1 MKQFVMGI
9 VAHVDAGKTTLS
21 EAMLYQ
27 TGTIR
32 KLGRVDKKD
41 SFLDQYSQERERG
54 ITIFSKQAKMQLD
67 DTEITLLDTPGHVDF
82 SAEMER
88 TLRVLD
94 AAVLVISAPE
104 GVQAHTRTLWR
115 LLKQYHIPVFLFVNK
130 MDQCHQTEEEV
141 LTLLKDKLDGSCI
154 SFQHPSSEDFLQNAA
169 LCDEELM
176 NYYLENDRIEE
187 HQLSVRIAKRKMFP
201 CYFGSALK
209 LVGVT
214 ELLEGMIRYWK
225 QPLYSQE
232 FGARVFKI
240 TSDPKGNRL
249 THLKMTGGILRA
261 KSMLKYA
268 KEGQACTEE
277 KVNEIRCYS
286 GDRFELVPEITAGS
300 ICTVTGLS
308 QTFAGQGLGFET
320 DFAPILEP
328 VLSYSV
334 FSLDG
339 TDKSVIMQKLQHFE
353 QEEPLMHVKWN
364 EETQEINVQVMGEV
378 QIEIWEKLLKERYDI
393 SVKFDKGS
401 ICYRETICNSVEGV
415 GHYEPLR
422 HYAEVHLL
430 MEPGREGSG
439 IVCECDCKEEVLGRH
454 WQRLIL
460 SHLYEKEH
468 RGVLIG
474 APVTDI
480 RITIKSGRAHIKHT
494 EGGDFREA
502 TYRAVRQGLMEA
514 QSCLLEP
521 YGEFVLEVPEGNVG
535 RAMNDLEQRK
545 ATFELL
551 GGAKGVSVLQGT
563 IPLATA
569 ENYGQEVLAYTKG
582 LGVWECTYLRY
593 GRCHNE
599 EEVLRQHPYDP
610 EHDLANSPDS
620 VFCEHGAGTVVPWN
634 QVKKYMHLES
644 CLQEHQTESEE
655 EKTMM
660 RNPRES
666 MEYSRDRALGTEEVD
681 AIIERSVG
689 ANRKENKRDR
699 RGWKLEG
706 KTVKAKASPAE
717 NSYEYRPKKRKDS
730 YILVDGYN
738 VIFAWKELQELA
750 KETLDGARGRL
761 QDILCNYQAVKGC
774 PLIVVFDAYRLEG
787 HKTEVFSYHNIQVVF
802 TKEAETADQYIER
815 FAHQNAK
822 QYEITVVTSDGL
834 EQIIILGQ
842 GCLLKSAREFEQEVR
857 QTAEETLESFHRRPD
872 KAED

>member
-88 TLRVLD
+88 TLQVLD
-94 AAVLVISAPE
+94 VAVLVISAPE

-130 MDQCHQTEEEV
+130 MDQCYQTEEEV
-141 LTLLKDKLDGSCI
+141 LALLKDKLDGSCI
-154 SFQHPSSEDFLQNAA
+154 SFQHPASEDFLQNAA

-187 HQLSVRIAKRKMFP
+187 HQLSDRIAKRKMFP

-225 QPLYSQE
+225 QPLYLQE

-240 TSDPKGNRL
+240 TSDSKGNRL

-268 KEGQACTEE
+268 KEGQAYTEE

-320 DFAPILEP
+320 DSVPILEP

-353 QEEPLMHVKWN
+353 QEEALMHVKWN

-430 MEPGREGSG
+430 MEPGGEGSG

-480 RITIKSGRAHIKHT
+480 RITVKSGRAHIKHT

-514 QSCLLEP
+514 QCCLLEP

-551 GGAKGVSVLQGT
+551 GGTKGVSVLQGT

-593 GRCHNE
+593 SRCHNE

-655 EKTMM
+655 EKTMT
-660 RNPRES
+660 RNSQES
-666 MEYSRDRALGTEEVD
+666 TEYSRDRALGTEEVD

-699 RGWKLEG
+699 CGWKLEG
-706 KTVKAKASPAE
+706 KTVKAKASPEE

-750 KETLDGARGRL
+750 KENLDGARGRL

-802 TKEAETADQYIER
+802 TQEAETADQYIER

-857 QTAEETLESFHRRPD
+857 QTAEETMESFQRHSD
-872 KAED
+872 KTED